1 MMFSERPVVKWLS
14 SLLLTVNSTGFILT
28 SLLILLAESLLCTL
42 IIWNVPYTEIDWS
55 TYMQQVGCYI
65 RGTRNYSLIEGDTGP
80 VLYPAGHIFVYRLLN
95 GLTDGG
101 KDIRR
106 GQYIFEAFYLLTLV
120 LVFRIYHKSKK
131 MPPFVLL
138 FLCCISYRI
147 HSIFILRLFNDPIAM
162 LLFYAAL
169 NFWISHQWLA
179 GCVFYSLA
187 VSVKMNILLFAP
199 AVFFVLLLNNGPA
212 KTAVFLG
219 VCAVIQVLI
228 ALPFLLYDPM
238 SYLKRS
244 FDLGRVF
251 LFKWTVN
258 WRLLPEHVFLD
269 KRLHLALLIAHA
281 LLLMVFASK
290 IWFRSHG
297 GLILLLHKLS
307 RGLRTRIGTDE
318 VLMAL
323 FTANLLGISVAR
335 SLHYQFYSWYF
346 HSLPYLLFSTV
357 PFEVIPDTGVN
368 VTANKLK
375 NRLKGFPF
383 FPVLLRYAFVSF
395 MFLCFFL
402 RHFSAKCSYSRSL
415 MCCSKRLV
423 SR

>member
-1 MMFSERPVVKWLS
+1 MSWRLGE
-14 SLLLTVNSTGFILT
+14 
-28 SLLILLAESLLCTL
+28 LLC
-42 IIWNVPYTEIDWS
+42 
-55 TYMQQVGCYI
+55 
-65 RGTRNYSLIEGDTGP
+65 
-80 VLYPAGHIFVYRLLN
+80 F
-95 GLTDGG
+95 
-101 KDIRR
+101 
-106 GQYIFEAFYLLTLV
+106 
-120 LVFRIYHKSKK
+120 VFR
-131 MPPFVLL
+131 
-138 FLCCISYRI
+138 
-147 HSIFILRLFNDPIAM
+147 
-162 LLFYAAL
+162 
-169 NFWISHQWLA
+169 
-179 GCVFYSLA
+179 
-187 VSVKMNILLFAP
+187 
-199 AVFFVLLLNNGPA
+199 
-212 KTAVFLG
+212 
-219 VCAVIQVLI
+219 VLI

-258 WRLLPEHVFLD
+258 WRLLPEHIFLD
-269 KRLHLALLIAHA
+269 KRLHLALLIVHA

-375 NRLKGFPF
+375 YVHFESYIKIKLCLFLTKHSNFNNHITL
-383 FPVLLRYAFVSF
+383 YNVS
-395 MFLCFFL
+395 MLNITL
-402 RHFSAKCSYSRSL
+402 PLQLSI
-415 MCCSKRLV
+415 
-423 SR
+423 